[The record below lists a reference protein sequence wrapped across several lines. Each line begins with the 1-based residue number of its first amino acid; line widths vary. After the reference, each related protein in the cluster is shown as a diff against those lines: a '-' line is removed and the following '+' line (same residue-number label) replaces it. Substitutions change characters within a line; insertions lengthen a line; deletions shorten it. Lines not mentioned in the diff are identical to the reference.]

1 MGAGCFGNVFRVKS
15 KVDNELYAVKIARE
29 TYRGNTD
36 RAQKLEEVIHQYLA
50 QFICGNSFE
59 TCFCSAGPET
69 PTAFAPL
76 ELRPLLPE
84 LGREREAVPAV

>member
-1 MGAGCFGNVFRVKS
+1 MFRVKS

-36 RAQKLEEVIHQYLA
+36 RAQKLEEVIHQHCVLNLFA
-50 QFICGNSFE
+50 E
-59 TCFCSAGPET
+59 TVPNLIYAAGPET